1 MNHLLQKKKE
11 MKSKILI
18 QLFILIWISLW
29 TYKNNIPQLIKPQ
42 QQIISKQL
50 ETQEKQPLLENDDQ
64 LFQDQSMIQ
73 IYEEETEQI
82 EEIVDKMK
90 QINTT
95 FVTFH
100 SITEVQQIKIDLIC
114 ENISTTNEYREES
127 SKKLYK
133 IFSVVGIITLI
144 MIIIIIV
151 ISKYT

>member
-1 MNHLLQKKKE
+1 
-11 MKSKILI
+11 
-18 QLFILIWISLW
+18 
-29 TYKNNIPQLIKPQ
+29 
-42 QQIISKQL
+42 
-50 ETQEKQPLLENDDQ
+50 
-64 LFQDQSMIQ
+64 MIQ